1 MQNHKRKIIII
12 GSAHPLR
19 GGLAAYNERLAKA
32 FIDNNDDVE
41 IYTFKLQYPG
51 FLFPGKS
58 QYSGLPAP
66 ENLKINISVNSV
78 NPFNWIKLGRKIKKI
93 MPNIVIIKYWI
104 PFMAPCFGTIAKII
118 RKNKHTKIISILD
131 NIIPHEKHIFDKLLS
146 KYFVKNVDGFVAMSE
161 SVLNDLN
168 IFDKTKPREFCPHPL
183 YDNFGKA
190 IPKNLA
196 KKNLKLNPDFNYLL
210 FFGFIRDYKGLDI
223 LLKAFADKDI
233 ANLPLKLIV
242 AGEFY
247 TDSKQYFNII
257 EKYKLQD
264 RVIMSNNF
272 IPDDK
277 VLNYFCACDIVVQ
290 PYKSAT
296 QSGVT
301 QIAYHFNKPMI
312 VTDVGG
318 LSEIVPDNK
327 VGYVVNPSPEDVAEA
342 ILKFYSLNKEAEFLE
357 NIKTEKKKY
366 SWQRMIEAINN
377 LLNN

>member
-93 MPNIVIIKYWI
+93 MPDIVIIKYWI

-190 IPKNLA
+190 INKNLA
-196 KKNLKLNPDFNYLL
+196 KKNLKLNPDYNYLL

-247 TDSKQYFNII
+247 NDSKQYFDII
-257 EKYKLQD
+257 KKYNLQD
-264 RVIMSNNF
+264 RVIMSNDF

-290 PYKSAT
+290 PYKTAT

>member
-1 MQNHKRKIIII
+1 LQNHKRKIIII

-93 MPNIVIIKYWI
+93 MPDIVIIKYWI

-190 IPKNLA
+190 INKNLA
-196 KKNLKLNPDFNYLL
+196 KKNLKLNPDYNYLL

-247 TDSKQYFNII
+247 NDSKQYFDII
-257 EKYKLQD
+257 KKYNLQD
-264 RVIMSNNF
+264 RVIMSNDF

-290 PYKSAT
+290 PYKTAT